1 MLPVVS
7 EFRLLRT
14 VSARGHHPNV
24 LIVCEDRLADSVVAR
39 VTRWS
44 ARPVHTCAPDAW
56 RLPMDA
62 GGTLVVSDIGSLTP
76 HQQNSLFH
84 WMSAHGQRTQ
94 VVSVARPDR
103 QPHIGD
109 GAFSEALFFRLNI
122 LQIEISCRQP
132 GSTSSLGMALAG

>member
-1 MLPVVS
+1 MLPVAS

-44 ARPVHTCAPDAW
+44 AQPLYWCTPEEWH
-56 RLPMDA
+56 LPRCA
-62 GGTLVVSDIGSLTP
+62 GGTLVVSDLGSLTEDR
-76 HQQNSLFH
+76 QTALFT
-84 WMSAHGQRTQ
+84 WMSATGQDTQ
-94 VVSVARPDR
+94 VVSVARPDLPAR
-103 QPHIGD
+103 VAD
-109 GAFSEALFFRLNI
+109 GRFSEALFFRLNI

-132 GSTSSLGMALAG
+132 QSAPVQAMVMAG

>member
-24 LIVCEDRLADSVVAR
+24 LIVCEDRLVDSVVAR

-44 ARPVHTCAPDAW
+44 AQPLHTCAPGEW
-56 RLPMDA
+56 HLPRRAD
-62 GGTLVVSDIGSLTP
+62 GTLVVNDLGGLTAD
-76 HQQNSLFH
+76 QQTALFD
-84 WMSAHGQRTQ
+84 WMSADGQGTQ
-94 VVSVARPDR
+94 VVSVARPDL
-103 QPHIGD
+103 QPHLRD

-122 LQIEISCRQP
+122 LQIEVSCRQTVP
-132 GSTSSLGMALAG
+132 TPPLAMVG